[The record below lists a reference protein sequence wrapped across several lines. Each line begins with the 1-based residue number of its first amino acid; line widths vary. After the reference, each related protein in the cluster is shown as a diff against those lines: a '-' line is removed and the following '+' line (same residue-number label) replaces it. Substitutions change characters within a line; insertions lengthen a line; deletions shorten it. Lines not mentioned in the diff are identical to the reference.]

1 MSGRIHL
8 ADDIALDLDRGCL
21 VRGGK
26 PIHLRKQTFEVLRC
40 LAEEQG
46 RLVSK
51 DRFVEEVWRGR
62 AVTDGSLG
70 KCIEEVRQALGPEAA
85 GYLRTV
91 RGRGYVFEPANP
103 ERPDAP
109 QDAQTDSRPPQQEPT
124 AKPPVVRVNAV
135 AILALV
141 GVVLAAAAVYLA
153 RSGVFRQPIKAVAV
167 LPFVNGTG
175 DPQLEYLCDGITENV
190 IDRLSRLS
198 GLRVTAQSAVV
209 HYKGRE
215 VDARTIGRELGV
227 EAVLIGRVAKRG
239 DTVGVALELVDARD
253 NSHIWGDQYER
264 ALSDLPAMAQEIPAA
279 VSQRLRPRLSE
290 DMIRP
295 VEGTHIGNAD
305 AYQLY
310 LKGRYS
316 WEKWT
321 ADGVKQAIA
330 YFAAAIDKDPDYAL
344 AYAGLAD
351 TYVFGTYAGGGLPQK
366 EAHRRAR
373 AAANKALSL
382 DPQLAEAHAALAE
395 VLLYDEWD
403 FAGAEREL
411 RRALDLNP
419 SYAEGH
425 HYYSHLLLLLGRN
438 EESLRESRMFLE
450 LDPVSES
457 PVGHFGY
464 HYVCARQFDA
474 AIAQSLK
481 DLQLYP
487 DAPQDLLE
495 EAYYAKSMFREAVDQ
510 YITRRERT
518 LTSTETADLRAAFTA
533 SGINGFLKKRLGQ
546 LMSASE
552 GDRNDVAIAAIYARL
567 GQADEAFQHLD
578 LAYAKHADGL
588 VRIKQNLGFDAIRS
602 DGRFANLL
610 RRIGLPL

>member
-1 MSGRIHL
+1 
-8 ADDIALDLDRGCL
+8 
-21 VRGGK
+21 
-26 PIHLRKQTFEVLRC
+26 
-40 LAEEQG
+40 LAEKQG

-51 DRFVEEVWRGR
+51 DRFVQEVWRGR

-85 GYLRTV
+85 SYLRTV
-91 RGRGYVFEPANP
+91 RGRGYVLEPANP
-103 ERPDAP
+103 ETPDAP
-109 QDAQTDSRPPQQEPT
+109 EDARADSGPLSRDAPT
-124 AKPPVVRVNAV
+124 EKWAIVRLKAVV
-135 AILALV
+135 IL
-141 GVVLAAAAVYLA
+141 VLAAVVMAAAAFYFA
-153 RSGVFRQPIKAVAV
+153 RSGVFRQPIKAMAV
-167 LPFVNGTG
+167 LPFANGSG
-175 DPQLEYLCDGITENV
+175 DPELEYLCDGITEHV

-198 GLRVTAQSAVV
+198 GLRVTALSAVV

-239 DTVGVALELVDARD
+239 DTVGLALELVDARD

-264 ALSDLPAMAQEIPAA
+264 ELSELPAMAQEIPAA
-279 VSQRLRPRLSE
+279 VSQRVRPRLSVNT
-290 DMIRP
+290 IQP
-295 VEGTHIGNAD
+295 GEGTHIGNAD

-351 TYVFGTYAGGGLPQK
+351 TYVFGAYAGGGLPPK

-373 AAANKALSL
+373 GAASKALSL

-411 RRALDLNP
+411 RRAIDLNP

-425 HYYSHLLLLLGRN
+425 HYYSHLLLSLGRN
-438 EESLRESRMFLE
+438 KESLRESRMFLE

-457 PVGHFGY
+457 PVGHLGY
-464 HYVCARQFDA
+464 HFTCAREFDA

-495 EAYYAKSMFREAVDQ
+495 EAYYGKSMFREAVDQ
-510 YITRRERT
+510 YIRRRERS
-518 LTSTETADLRAAFTA
+518 LTSTEMGELRAAFAA
-533 SGINGFLKKRLGQ
+533 SGINGFLKQRLGQ

-552 GDRNDVAIAAIYARL
+552 GDRNEVAIAAIYARL
-567 GQADEAFQHLD
+567 GQADKAFQHLD

-588 VRIKQNLGFDAIRS
+588 VRIKQDLGFDTLRS
-602 DGRFANLL
+602 DQRFANLL